1 MQSILPGFLVSISLI
16 AAIGAQNA
24 MVLRHGIAR
33 SHVAAVAAFC
43 IVSDAI
49 LMSAGTAGF
58 GAALQANPRVLT
70 AVTLLGV
77 AFLLVYGAISLRSA
91 WKSLQARATA
101 SGAASATASAGGP
114 GSAPGSSES
123 NGTHGDPQEGEGLS
137 AKGTVA
143 RTLPGAIAGV
153 AAVTWLNPHAYLDTV
168 VLVGSVAASYGE
180 QRWWFTLGAIM
191 ASAVWFSTLATGAR
205 AFSRRL
211 ARPRT
216 WTIIDALTGLVMIG
230 IAVKLLVGLA

>member
-33 SHVAAVAAFC
+33 SHVAAVAVFC

-77 AFLLVYGAISLRSA
+77 AFLLAYGAMSLRSA
-91 WKSLQARATA
+91 WKSPPARATTPA
-101 SGAASATASAGGP
+101 SSQSKATD
-114 GSAPGSSES
+114 
-123 NGTHGDPQEGEGLS
+123 GDPQEGEGLS

-191 ASAVWFSTLATGAR
+191 ASAVWFSTLAAGAR

>member
-33 SHVAAVAAFC
+33 SDVAAVAVFC

-77 AFLLVYGAISLRSA
+77 AFLLAYGAMSLRSA
-91 WKSLQARATA
+91 WKSLPARATTPA
-101 SGAASATASAGGP
+101 SLQSKT
-114 GSAPGSSES
+114 
-123 NGTHGDPQEGEGLS
+123 TDGDPQEGEGLS

-143 RTLPGAIAGV
+143 RTLPGSIAGV

-191 ASAVWFSTLATGAR
+191 ASAVWFSSLAAGAR

>member
-33 SHVAAVAAFC
+33 SHVAAVAVFC

-77 AFLLVYGAISLRSA
+77 AFLLAYGAMSLRSA
-91 WKSLQARATA
+91 WKSLPARATA
-101 SGAASATASAGGP
+101 PASSQSKATD
-114 GSAPGSSES
+114 
-123 NGTHGDPQEGEGLS
+123 GDPQEGEGLS

-191 ASAVWFSTLATGAR
+191 ASAVWFSTLAAGAR

>member
-77 AFLLVYGAISLRSA
+77 AFLLAYGAMSLRSA
-91 WKSLQARATA
+91 WKSLPARATA
-101 SGAASATASAGGP
+101 PASSQSKATD
-114 GSAPGSSES
+114 
-123 NGTHGDPQEGEGLS
+123 GDPQEGEGLS

>member
-1 MQSILPGFLVSISLI
+1 MQSIIPGFLVSISLI

-33 SHVAAVAAFC
+33 SHVAAVALFC

-49 LMSAGTAGF
+49 LMSLGTAGF

-70 AVTLLGV
+70 AVTLLGI
-77 AFLLVYGAISLRSA
+77 AFLVVYGLMSLRSA
-91 WKSLQARATA
+91 WKSTRKSTQKSTQK
-101 SGAASATASAGGP
+101 STPKPEGGP
-114 GSAPGSSES
+114 VEGPSQSSASDGTTESDALHPTGS
-123 NGTHGDPQEGEGLS
+123 
-137 AKGTVA
+137 VA
-143 RTLPGAIAGV
+143 TTLAGAIAGI

-180 QRWWFTLGAIM
+180 QRWWFTLGAVI
-191 ASAVWFSTLATGAR
+191 ASAVWFGTLAIGAR

-211 ARPRT
+211 ARPAT
-216 WTIIDALTGLVMIG
+216 WTIIDVLTGLVMIG
-230 IAVKLLVGLA
+230 IAIKLAVGLA

>member
-101 SGAASATASAGGP
+101 SAAASAGGP

>member
-33 SHVAAVAAFC
+33 SHVAAVAVFC
-43 IVSDAI
+43 VASDAI

-70 AVTLLGV
+70 AVTLLGI
-77 AFLLVYGAISLRSA
+77 AFLLVYGAISLWSA
-91 WKSLQARATA
+91 WKSLQSRATA
-101 SGAASATASAGGP
+101 SAAASATASAGGP

-143 RTLPGAIAGV
+143 RTLPGAIAGI

-168 VLVGSVAASYGE
+168 VLIGSVAASYGE
-180 QRWWFTLGAIM
+180 QRWWFTAGAIL
-191 ASAVWFSTLATGAR
+191 ASAVWFGALATGAR

-211 ARPRT
+211 ARPAT
-216 WTIIDALTGLVMIG
+216 WTIIDAVTGLVMIG
-230 IAVKLLVGLA
+230 IAVKLALGLA

>member
-33 SHVAAVAAFC
+33 SHVAAVAVFC

-77 AFLLVYGAISLRSA
+77 AFLLAYGAMSLRSA
-91 WKSLQARATA
+91 WKSLPARATA
-101 SGAASATASAGGP
+101 PASSQSKATD
-114 GSAPGSSES
+114 
-123 NGTHGDPQEGEGLS
+123 GDPQEGEGLS

-143 RTLPGAIAGV
+143 CTLPGAIAGV

-191 ASAVWFSTLATGAR
+191 ASAVWFSTLAGGAR

>member
-33 SHVAAVAAFC
+33 SHVAEVAVFC

-77 AFLLVYGAISLRSA
+77 AFLLAYGAMSLRSA
-91 WKSLQARATA
+91 WKSLPARATVPA
-101 SGAASATASAGGP
+101 SSQSKATD
-114 GSAPGSSES
+114 
-123 NGTHGDPQEGEGLS
+123 GDPQEGEGLS

-191 ASAVWFSTLATGAR
+191 ASAVWFSTLAAGAR

-230 IAVKLLVGLA
+230 IAVKLLVGLV

>member
-33 SHVAAVAAFC
+33 SHVAAVAVFC

-77 AFLLVYGAISLRSA
+77 AFLLAYGAMSLRSA
-91 WKSLQARATA
+91 WKSLPARATA
-101 SGAASATASAGGP
+101 PASSQSKATD
-114 GSAPGSSES
+114 
-123 NGTHGDPQEGEGLS
+123 GDPQEGEGLS

-191 ASAVWFSTLATGAR
+191 ASAVWFSTLAAGAR
-205 AFSRRL
+205 TFSRRL